1 MVRHTTNLNLILET
15 YYSKVELTSE
25 DIKELFDNCSISS
38 VNKLKK
44 VAREQMA
51 EDGKLSWDSRCVVT
65 ESAFKAWQIDIQKI
79 EERALKISTLKKR
92 LGNA

>member
-1 MVRHTTNLNLILET
+1 MVRPTTNLNLILET

-51 EDGKLSWDSRCVVT
+51 EDGKLPWDSRCVVT
-65 ESAFKAWQIDIQKI
+65 ESAFKAWKIDIQRI
-79 EERALKISTLKKR
+79 EERALKISSLRKR
-92 LGNA
+92 IGG

>member
-15 YYSKVELTSE
+15 YYSKDELTSE
-25 DIKELFDNCSISS
+25 DIKALFDNCSISS

-44 VAREQMA
+44 VAREQMV
-51 EDGKLSWDSRCVVT
+51 EDEKIPWDSRCVVT
-65 ESAFKAWQIDIQKI
+65 ESAFKAWRINI
-79 EERALKISTLKKR
+79 EEIEKRALKISALKKR